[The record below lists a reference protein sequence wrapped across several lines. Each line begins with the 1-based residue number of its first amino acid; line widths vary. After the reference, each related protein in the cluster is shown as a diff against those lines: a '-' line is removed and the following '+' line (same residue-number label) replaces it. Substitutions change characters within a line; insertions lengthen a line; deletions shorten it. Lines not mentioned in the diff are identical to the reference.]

1 MSVPTPMVLG
11 KGGAKMQ
18 GMVCFTTVKN
28 LMVVSF
34 LKPSMADAL
43 HVEEQL
49 LAVVA
54 MVQVH
59 VAFAKEEAAS

>member
-1 MSVPTPMVLG
+1 
-11 KGGAKMQ
+11 
-18 GMVCFTTVKN
+18 
-28 LMVVSF
+28 
-34 LKPSMADAL
+34 MADAL

>member
-1 MSVPTPMVLG
+1 MVLG
-11 KGGAKMQ
+11 EGGAKMQ
-18 GMVCFTTVKN
+18 GMVCFMTVKN
-28 LMVVSF
+28 LMAVSF
-34 LKPSMADAL
+34 LKPYMADAL

-49 LAVVA
+49 LAVVV